1 MVSALAGIK
10 GRFAPTPSGNMH
22 AGNALCYLLAWLSA
36 RSQGGSVVLRVEDTD
51 LARMSPAATEQT
63 FSDLQWLGLDWDEGP
78 APGERSGPYFQSC
91 RTEIYDAY
99 FNDLRERGA
108 VYPCFCSRKDVRLAA
123 APHEED
129 RAAVYPGTC
138 RELDAAQVSAL
149 EKKRAP
155 AWRLRLEDE
164 TLSFSDALRGDF
176 SCEILREYGD
186 FPIRRADGVYCY
198 QFAAALD
205 DALMGVSEV
214 VRSRDL
220 LSSTPWQVYIQRL
233 FGFAPPRFVHIPLLL
248 DEEGRRMAKRD
259 FSLSLRQI
267 RRHYAP
273 EEVLGALA
281 FLAGLQESPAPKT
294 AAELLPDFSWE
305 RLRREDIVMPRS
317 LFARCAE

>member
-1 MVSALAGIK
+1 MDAVK

-22 AGNALCYLLAWLSA
+22 VGNALCYLLAWLSA
-36 RSQGGSVVLRVEDTD
+36 RAQGGQIVLRVEDTD
-51 LARMSPAATEQT
+51 VTRMSPAATEQT
-63 FSDLQWLGLDWDEGP
+63 FSDLAWLGLGWDEGP
-78 APGERSGPYFQSC
+78 APDERTGPYFQSC
-91 RTEIYDAY
+91 RTEIYDEY
-99 FNDLRERGA
+99 FRALQQRGA

-129 RAAVYPGTC
+129 RAALYPGTC
-138 RELDAAQVSAL
+138 RDLDAGRVAEL
-149 EKKRAP
+149 MKKRAP
-155 AWRLRLEDE
+155 AWRLRLEDV
-164 TLSFSDALRGDF
+164 TVSFSDTLRGEF

-205 DALMGVSEV
+205 DAQMGVNEV

-220 LSSTPWQVYIQRL
+220 LSSTPWQVYIQQL
-233 FGFAPPRFVHIPLLL
+233 FGFSPPRFVHIPLLL
-248 DEEGRRMAKRD
+248 DEDGKRMAKRD

-267 RRHYAP
+267 RLHYAP
-273 EEVLGALA
+273 EEVVGRLG

-294 AAELLPDFSWE
+294 AADLLALFDWE
-305 RLRREDIVMPRS
+305 KLPREDIVMPRE